1 MNWNE
6 LFDQVICDAIKNTN
20 EEMAFGSISDG
31 KNELRFV
38 IFTKNY
44 KELNNKLIK
53 SKLYV
58 INGRLEFDKDK
69 NSTTFIINK
78 ILFEPN

>member
-1 MNWNE
+1 
-6 LFDQVICDAIKNTN
+6 
-20 EEMAFGSISDG
+20 MALGSISDG

-53 SKLYV
+53 SKLYL
-58 INGRLEFDKDK
+58 INGRLELDKDK
-69 NSTTFIINK
+69 NTTTFIINK

>member
-1 MNWNE
+1 
-6 LFDQVICDAIKNTN
+6 
-20 EEMAFGSISDG
+20 MALGSISDG

-58 INGRLEFDKDK
+58 INGRLELDKDK
-69 NSTTFIINK
+69 NTTTFIINN